1 MEHKNFSLSQQ
12 VFDRLENEILCGVYQ
27 RGEILTESVLSEN
40 LGVSRTPIREAL
52 GRLEQEHLVE
62 STGKGIRI
70 LGVTTEDLEDIYE
83 IRLEIEPLAAQRAAE
98 RMTEEELKKLGETLE
113 MQEFFL
119 QKKDAERIKTM
130 DSDFH
135 EQLYRYAGS
144 AVYYD
149 VLMPLHTK
157 VQKFR
162 KASLQ
167 KGSRAEASV
176 KEHRMIYEAVAS
188 RDLTRVAETM
198 KRHIQNAKANI
209 LKEN

>member
-1 MEHKNFSLSQQ
+1 MEHKTFSLAQQ
-12 VFDRLENEILCGVYQ
+12 VFDRLENEILCGTYQ
-27 RGEILTESVLSEN
+27 RGEILTENVLSEN

-52 GRLEQEHLVE
+52 GRLEQEHLIE

-83 IRLEIEPLAAQRAAE
+83 IRLQIEPLAAQRVAE
-98 RMTEEELKKLGETLE
+98 RITDEELEALRETLE
-113 MQEFFL
+113 LQEFYL
-119 QKKDAERIKTM
+119 QKKDAERIKGM

-135 EQLYRYAGS
+135 EQLYRYCGS

-167 KGSRAEASV
+167 RGSRAEQSV
-176 KEHRMIYEAVAS
+176 KEHRMIFEAIAA
-188 RDLTRVAETM
+188 RNPALAAEAI
-198 KRHIQNAKANI
+198 RIHIQNAKANI
-209 LKEN
+209 LKED

>member
-1 MEHKNFSLSQQ
+1 MEHKTFSLSQQ
-12 VFDRLENEILCGVYQ
+12 VFERLENEILCGNYQ
-27 RGEILTESVLSEN
+27 RGEVLTESILSEN

-52 GRLEQEHLVE
+52 GRLEQEHLIE

-83 IRLEIEPLAAQRAAE
+83 IRLQIEPIAVQRTAE
-98 RMTEEELKKLGETLE
+98 RITEEQLNKLRETLE

-119 QKKDAERIKTM
+119 HKKDAERLKAM

-135 EQLYRYAGS
+135 EQLYRYCGS

-162 KASLQ
+162 KASIQ
-167 KGSRAEASV
+167 KGSRAEESV
-176 KEHRMIYEAVAS
+176 KEHRMIFEAVAA
-188 RDLTRVAETM
+188 RDPRSVADAV
-198 KRHIQNAKANI
+198 RLHIQNAKANI

>member
-1 MEHKNFSLSQQ
+1 MEHKTFSLAQQ
-12 VFDRLENEILCGVYQ
+12 VFDRLENEILCGNYQ
-27 RGEILTESVLSEN
+27 RGEILTESILSEN

-52 GRLEQEHLVE
+52 GRLEQEHLIE
-62 STGKGIRI
+62 STGKGIRV

-83 IRLEIEPLAAQRAAE
+83 IRVQIEPLAVQRAAE
-98 RMTEEELKKLGETLE
+98 RITEDELRELRETLE

-119 QKKDAERIKTM
+119 QKKDAERIKAM
-130 DSDFH
+130 DSSFH
-135 EQLYRYAGS
+135 EQLYRYCGS

-167 KGSRAEASV
+167 KGSRAEQSV
-176 KEHRMIYEAVAS
+176 KEHRMIYEAVAA
-188 RDLTRVAETM
+188 RDLLLVGETV
-198 KRHIQNAKANI
+198 RLHIRNAKANI

>member
-1 MEHKNFSLSQQ
+1 MEHKTFSLAQQ
-12 VFDRLENEILCGVYQ
+12 VFDRLENEILCGNYQ
-27 RGEILTESVLSEN
+27 RGEILTEGILSEN
-40 LGVSRTPIREAL
+40 LGVSRTPIREAI
-52 GRLEQEHLVE
+52 GRLEQEHLIE

-83 IRLEIEPLAAQRAAE
+83 IRLQVEHMAARRAAE
-98 RMTEEELKKLGETLE
+98 RITDEELEHLKETLE
-113 MQEFFL
+113 LQEFYL
-119 QKKDAERIKTM
+119 QKKDAERLKAM

-135 EQLYRYAGS
+135 EQLYRYCGS

-162 KASLQ
+162 KASIQ
-167 KGSRAEASV
+167 KTGRAEQSV
-176 KEHRMIYEAVAS
+176 KEHRMIFEAIAL
-188 RDLTRVAETM
+188 RNPDAAEAAIRT
-198 KRHIQNAKANI
+198 HIQNAKANI

>member
-1 MEHKNFSLSQQ
+1 MEHKTFSLAQQ
-12 VFDRLENEILCGVYQ
+12 VFDRLENEILCGTYQ
-27 RGEILTESVLSEN
+27 RGEILTENVLSEN

-52 GRLEQEHLVE
+52 GRLEQEHLIE

-83 IRLEIEPLAAQRAAE
+83 IRLQIEPLAAQRVAE
-98 RMTEEELKKLGETLE
+98 RITDEQLSALRETLE
-113 MQEFFL
+113 LQEFYL
-119 QKKDAERIKTM
+119 QKKDAERIKGM

-135 EQLYRYAGS
+135 AQLYRYCGS

-167 KGSRAEASV
+167 RGSRAGQSV
-176 KEHRMIYEAVAS
+176 KEHRMIYEAIAA
-188 RDLTRVAETM
+188 RNPALAAEAI
-198 KRHIQNAKANI
+198 RIHIQNAKANI
-209 LKEN
+209 LKED